1 MATRLEVADA
11 ISVIARGRNHRNL
24 TFDVDVTSLA
34 KPPDLSIPEVTLRA
48 VGAAHLATDLG
59 GLSSLET

>member
-1 MATRLEVADA
+1 M
-11 ISVIARGRNHRNL
+11 IARGRNHRNL